1 MKTAKQQTGSKGEEA
16 AAQWLEQQGYTLLH
30 KNWTRGH
37 GDIDLIL
44 VKDRFL
50 VFVEVKTRY
59 GLGNLEEAMPSRKQQ
74 RALLEQAERFIQQH
88 NKPEEYR
95 FDLVVVNYSDG
106 GVEFFHF
113 PSVFP

>member
-44 VKDRFL
+44 AKDQFL

-59 GLGNLEEAMPSRKQQ
+59 GLANLEEALPSRKQQ
-74 RALLEQAERFIQQH
+74 QSLLEQAERFIQQQ
-88 NKPEEYR
+88 NESKEYR
-95 FDLVVVNYSDG
+95 FDLVIVNYREG
-106 GVEFFHF
+106 GVTFHHF
-113 PSVFP
+113 PAVFP